1 MNHSAALVGGEDEK
15 KVKNYTHCLKK
26 ALHNTFR
33 YGQGTRDMSG
43 EEGLT
48 TGILY
53 KYLTTPFQYIYMCIN
68 IYELKH
74 PDMSTYLHV

>member
-1 MNHSAALVGGEDEK
+1 MNHSATLVGGDKEK

-43 EEGLT
+43 EDGLT
-48 TGILY
+48 TGM
-53 KYLTTPFQYIYMCIN
+53 YITYIHTHAHIHTYM
-68 IYELKH
+68 YTHTHE
-74 PDMSTYLHV
+74 YHVES

>member
-1 MNHSAALVGGEDEK
+1 MNHSATLNGGDSEK

-43 EEGLT
+43 DDGLT
-48 TGILY
+48 TGI
-53 KYLTTPFQYIYMCIN
+53 
-68 IYELKH
+68 
-74 PDMSTYLHV
+74 YLHTHIYIHIKLAGNYFESFIL